1 MESRVYQEILEN
13 GLDFLLHS
21 VRPDVDLEEDAR
33 ESVLPKYLV
42 LNVAAATELIL
53 KARLCKEH
61 WSLIFQNPDKASADC
76 LRSGEFCSA
85 TFDTCVVRLERICG
99 ITFSTSAREVLRELR
114 ARRNCYQHLR
124 VLPEPSAPMPLAGK
138 VLDFLLAFLD
148 KSFDSHDFTPSAHEA
163 LRELRPR
170 LSEFHELRETRLAQ
184 LRPRLQALT
193 EAGRIERCV
202 ACGER
207 ALELNPTVKCLFCNW
222 SVSAPDAARAQAED
236 EEARRKES
244 LYQQSLFPMPP
255 LPYVTVQ
262 DCERCRSAAVV
273 SRSADNIGA
282 VVQWSRCYA
291 CGASSGANAA

>member
-1 MESRVYQEILEN
+1 MESHVYQEILEN

-21 VRPDVDLEEDAR
+21 LRPPVDREEDAD
-33 ESVLPKYLV
+33 SDVLPKYLV
-42 LNVAAATELIL
+42 LNLAAATELIL

-85 TFDTCVVRLERICG
+85 TFDTCVIRLERICG
-99 ITFSTSAREVLRELR
+99 VAFSTVARDVLRELR

-124 VLPEPSAPMPLAGK
+124 TLPDPRAATPLAGK
-138 VLDFLLAFLD
+138 VLDFLLDFLD
-148 KSFDSHDFTPSAHEA
+148 RTFKSDDLTATAHEA

-170 LSEFHELRETRLAQ
+170 LAEFHDLRDARLTQ
-184 LRPRLQALT
+184 LKSQLQSLLK
-193 EAGRIERCV
+193 AGRLERCL

-222 SVSAPDAARAQAED
+222 SVPAAEAAVAQSAED
-236 EEARRKES
+236 EARRKES

-255 LPYVTVQ
+255 LPFVCVRQ
-262 DCERCRSAAVV
+262 CERCEAAAAV
-273 SRSADNIGA
+273 SRSPEEEGTVI
-282 VVQWSRCYA
+282 QSWKCYA
-291 CGASSGANAA
+291 CGASGSRVAA